1 MLRQVMAILAG
12 VGLVAIGAAAC
23 GPKEPPASAPTA
35 ATDTPAASASSS
47 AASPGQSAAQMVN
60 AMIVAN
66 GCKVAGAANARLA
79 EKAMNQLTEGCTSV
93 PGGKAEF
100 QATLQPGGRIAIN
113 AVPGQPDVV
122 PICVLK
128 HSLQHSV
135 PLTQPCQLDVK
146 LEQISVV
153 IDGID
158 GGSR

>member
-1 MLRQVMAILAG
+1 MVRHATAL
-12 VGLVAIGAAAC
+12 VGLVGLTAIGVVAC
-23 GPKEPPASAPTA
+23 GASQPPASGPPAAPEGS
-35 ATDTPAASASSS
+35 AASASSS
-47 AASPGQSAAQMVN
+47 SSASSGQAAAQMVN
-60 AMIVAN
+60 AMILAN

-100 QATLQPGGRIAIN
+100 EATLQPGGRVAIN

-135 PLTQPCQLDVK
+135 PLTEPCRLTVK
-146 LEQISVV
+146 LEQMSVPV
-153 IDGID
+153 MRD
-158 GGSR
+158 GGS

>member
-1 MLRQVMAILAG
+1 MLRYATAI
-12 VGLVAIGAAAC
+12 VGLAAIGAAAC

-47 AASPGQSAAQMVN
+47 AAPGQSAAQLVN

-146 LEQISVV
+146 LEQMSVV
-153 IDGID
+153 IDG
-158 GGSR
+158 GSR

>member
-1 MLRQVMAILAG
+1 MLRHATAI
-12 VGLVAIGAAAC
+12 VGLIAVGAAAC
-23 GPKEPPASAPTA
+23 GAKQPASAPTA
-35 ATDTPAASASSS
+35 APEGSPVASTSSPAA
-47 AASPGQSAAQMVN
+47 PGQPAAQMVN

-79 EKAMNQLTEGCTSV
+79 EKAMNQLTEGCDSV

-100 QATLQPGGRIAIN
+100 QATLQPGGRIAIS

-146 LEQISVV
+146 LEQLSIAVPR
-153 IDGID
+153 D
-158 GGSR
+158 GGS

>member
-1 MLRQVMAILAG
+1 MLRRATAL
-12 VGLVAIGAAAC
+12 VGLLGLAAIGVVAC
-23 GPKEPPASAPTA
+23 GARQPPASGPGAAPGGSDA
-35 ATDTPAASASSS
+35 GVSSSSS
-47 AASPGQSAAQMVN
+47 ATSGQPAAQMVN
-60 AMIVAN
+60 AMILAN

-128 HSLQHSV
+128 HALQHSV
-135 PLTQPCQLDVK
+135 PLTQPCRLDVK
-146 LEQISVV
+146 LEQISVMV
-153 IDGID
+153 SRD
-158 GGSR
+158 GGA

>member
-1 MLRQVMAILAG
+1 MLRCATAI
-12 VGLVAIGAAAC
+12 VGLTAIGAAAC
-23 GPKEPPASAPTA
+23 GATQPAASAPTV

-47 AASPGQSAAQMVN
+47 PAPGQSAQLVN

-146 LEQISVV
+146 LEQISV
-153 IDGID
+153 
-158 GGSR
+158 